1 MIAILSPAKN
11 MRTAPPCALPTT
23 KPLRLAES
31 KMLFECLR
39 QIPAYELESVMQIS
53 PALALKAAADFDAW
67 KPEGGVPAIF
77 AYDGLAYKNLDADT
91 LSSEDLEYAQLHL
104 RHLSALYGVLRP
116 LDTIQPYRLEMGH
129 RPAGQNLYEFW
140 GSKLR
145 DDLYTEIDLV
155 VNLASSEYSKA
166 VSKQLHK
173 GDRFLT
179 CEFLSERK
187 GKLRCL
193 ATQAKMARGAMARY
207 IIKHRIDQAEGLMD
221 FDAFDFVFEPAL
233 SNEKVY
239 TFVQSAG
246 ESV

>member
-11 MRTAPPCALPTT
+11 MRTASERALPVTEPRRREERT
-23 KPLRLAES
+23 ALYELLRD
-31 KMLFECLR
+31 
-39 QIPAYELESVMQIS
+39 IPAYELESIMQIS
-53 PALALKAAADFDAW
+53 PTLALKVAADFAAW
-67 KPEGGVPAIF
+67 KPDGGQPAVL
-77 AYDGLAYKNLDADT
+77 AYDGLAYKNLDADS
-91 LSSEDLEYAQLHL
+91 LSDADLEYAQKHL

-116 LDTIQPYRLEMGH
+116 LDVIQPYRLEMGR
-129 RPAGQNLYEFW
+129 RPKEQNLYTFW

-145 DDLYTEIDLV
+145 DDLYAETDLV
-155 VNLASSEYSKA
+155 INLASNEYSKA

-207 IIKHRIDQAEGLMD
+207 IIEQRVDSAEGLMD
-221 FDAFDFVFEPAL
+221 FKALDFTFEPSL
-233 SNEKVY
+233 SNERVY
-239 TFVQSAG
+239 TYIQRA
-246 ESV
+246 

>member
-11 MRTAPPCALPTT
+11 MRTAPDRALPVTE
-23 KPLRLAES
+23 PRRREERVELYEL
-31 KMLFECLR
+31 LR
-39 QIPAYELESVMQIS
+39 QIPAYELESTMQIS
-53 PALALKAAADFDAW
+53 PTLALKAAADFAAW
-67 KPEGGVPAIF
+67 KPEGGAPAIL

-91 LSSEDLEYAQLHL
+91 LSDADLEYAQLHL

-116 LDTIQPYRLEMGH
+116 LDTIRPYRLEMGR
-129 RPAGQNLYEFW
+129 RPKGHNLYTFW

-145 DDLYTEIDLV
+145 DDLYAETDLV
-155 VNLASSEYSKA
+155 INLASNEYSKA
-166 VSKQLHK
+166 VSKQLRK

-207 IIKHRIDQAEGLMD
+207 IIEQRVDRAEGLMD
-221 FDAFDFVFEPAL
+221 FQALAFTFEPAL
-233 SNEKVY
+233 SNEQVY
-239 TFVQSAG
+239 TYIQRA
-246 ESV
+246 

>member
-11 MRTAPPCALPTT
+11 MRTEPSRALSATEPR
-23 KPLRLAES
+23 RLAECVELS
-31 KMLFECLR
+31 EILR
-39 QIPAYELESVMQIS
+39 QMPAYELESVMQIS
-53 PALALKAAADFDAW
+53 PTLALKVAADFAAW
-67 KPEGGVPAIF
+67 KPEGGASAILS
-77 AYDGLAYKNLDADT
+77 YDGLAYKNLDADT
-91 LSSEDLEYAQLHL
+91 LSDKDLEYAQMHL

-116 LDTIQPYRLEMGH
+116 LDAIQPYRLEMGR
-129 RPAGQNLYEFW
+129 RPKGQNLYQFW

-145 DDLYTEIDLV
+145 DDLYAETDLV
-155 VNLASSEYSKA
+155 VNLASNEYSKA

-207 IIKHRIDQAEGLMD
+207 IIEQRVDEAEGLMD
-221 FDAFDFVFEPAL
+221 FQALDFVFEPAL
-233 SNEKVY
+233 SNEQVY
-239 TFVQSAG
+239 TYVQRG
-246 ESV
+246 

>member
-11 MRTAPPCALPTT
+11 MRTVSERALSVTEPRRREERIALYEL
-23 KPLRLAES
+23 LRH
-31 KMLFECLR
+31 
-39 QIPAYELESVMQIS
+39 IPAYELESIMQIS
-53 PALALKAAADFDAW
+53 PTLALKAAADFAAW
-67 KPEGGVPAIF
+67 KPDGGTPAVL

-91 LSSEDLEYAQLHL
+91 LSDADLEYAQDHL

-116 LDTIQPYRLEMGH
+116 LDAICPYRLEMGR
-129 RPAGQNLYEFW
+129 RPKEQNLYAFW

-145 DDLYTEIDLV
+145 DDLYAETDLV
-155 VNLASSEYSKA
+155 INLASNEYSKA
-166 VSKQLHK
+166 VSKHLHQ

-207 IIKHRIDQAEGLMD
+207 IIEQRIDNAEGLMD
-221 FDAFDFVFEPAL
+221 FEMFDFTFEPAL
-233 SNEKVY
+233 SNERVY
-239 TFVQSAG
+239 TYIQRI
-246 ESV
+246 

>member
-11 MRTAPPCALPTT
+11 MRTAPERVLPVTE
-23 KPLRLAES
+23 PLRREERVELYE
-31 KMLFECLR
+31 LLR

-53 PALALKAAADFDAW
+53 PTLALKAAADFAAW
-67 KPEGGVPAIF
+67 KPDGGTPAILS
-77 AYDGLAYKNLDADT
+77 YDGLAYKNLDADT
-91 LSSEDLEYAQLHL
+91 LSDTDLKYAQRHL

-116 LDTIQPYRLEMGH
+116 LDMIRPYRLEMGR
-129 RPAGQNLYEFW
+129 RPKGQNLYQFW

-145 DDLYTEIDLV
+145 DDLYAETDLV
-155 VNLASSEYSKA
+155 VNLASNEYSKA
-166 VSKQLHK
+166 VSRQLQK

-207 IIKHRIDQAEGLMD
+207 IIEQRVDRAEGLMD
-221 FDAFDFVFEPAL
+221 FQALDFEFEPAL
-233 SNEKVY
+233 SNAQVY
-239 TFVQSAG
+239 TYIQRA
-246 ESV
+246 